1 MSSRKI
7 ILYISYACVLAS
19 LVLALYFFLH
29 KPQRPPS
36 PVVEDSKKAIIFK
49 DVRYTGEKRGVVDWE
64 LTAKIA
70 RKYIDQPFIELEDLK
85 GIYKPKEDVAIEFTG
100 TKGSMDTEK
109 ESGSVEN
116 VEVLY
121 KGEYTLKSSTMN
133 FDFKSGLT
141 RTDAPVDITGKKLNM
156 RGIGLLANTSEQT
169 VKLLSDV
176 AGIITTEKAKYRF
189 QSDTLTYYFEVT
201 TYLLEGKVIMRGE
214 DLNLV
219 CDVLHIYSTNDEVER
234 IEADGN
240 VRVISKGT
248 VAKSQKAVYHF
259 KEGKIVFTQ
268 SPRVFKDN
276 VEMKGERV
284 IYTTNDGKLSVER
297 PKIRMEK
304 GKEKEKP

>member
-1 MSSRKI
+1 MSNRKI
-7 ILYISYACVLAS
+7 IIYIAFGCIISS
-19 LVLALYFFLH
+19 LILALYFFVH
-29 KPQRPPS
+29 KPQRPAA
-36 PVVEDSKKAIIFK
+36 PVLEDSKKAIIFK
-49 DVRYTGEKRGVVDWE
+49 NVKYTGEKHGVVDWE
-64 LTAKIA
+64 MTAKIA
-70 RKYIDQPFIELEDLK
+70 RKYIDRPLIELEDLK
-85 GIYKPKEDVAIEFTG
+85 GIYKPKEGVIIEFTG
-100 TKGSMDTEK
+100 SKGSMDTDK
-109 ESGSVEN
+109 EAGGVEN
-116 VEVLY
+116 VEVFY
-121 KGEYTLKSSTMN
+121 KGEYTMKSSYMN

-141 RTDAPVDITGKKLNM
+141 TTDAPVDITGTKLNM
-156 RGIGLLANTSEQT
+156 RGIGLLANTGQES

-189 QSDTLTYYFEVT
+189 QSDTLLYFFKLSTYV
-201 TYLLEGKVIMRGE
+201 LEGRVVMRGE

-219 CDVLHIYSTNDEVER
+219 CDLLHIYSTNDEVDR

-248 VAKSQKAVYHF
+248 VAKSEKAVYHF

-304 GKEKEKP
+304 GK